1 MGARFRLRRATS
13 AAHARLDDLFSRFD
27 LSIASGYVA
36 FLCAQAPAFLA
47 VERAL
52 DDAGAS
58 ALIDGWTLRRRSDAL
73 RKDLADLGQ
82 TLPPGLPAPVVVTE
96 PQILGAAYVLEG
108 SRLGGAILARQVSSG
123 LPVVRA
129 HPQGFRHDHHRSSVP
144 YDLGGKAHTDYV
156 PSGVQAT
163 FCIPA
168 RHVSE
173 ARSIA
178 GQPIKYP
185 RPAVGHPQAVPTS
198 VLDGHDVL
206 LVEDSLIIALDA
218 EDIVTR
224 LGATTVAAAATVD
237 AALETI
243 DAAQPT
249 IAMLDINL
257 GDRNS
262 YPIADRLME
271 LNVPFLFATGYGEQ
285 ATLPMEHRGRPVLQK
300 PYTLE
305 NVARALDAIVGLPA
319 LSHRDD

>member
-218 EDIVTR
+218 EDILTR
-224 LGATTVAAAATVD
+224 FGADITTASTTE
-237 AALETI
+237 AALDQLI
-243 DAAQPT
+243 DERPSFA
-249 IAMLDINL
+249 ILDINL
-257 GDRNS
+257 GDQTS
-262 YPIADRLME
+262 FPVADRLHD
-271 LNVPFLFATGYGEQ
+271 LGIPFFFASGYGEQ
-285 ATLPMEHRGRPVLQK
+285 AKLPVEHRSRIVVQK
-300 PYTLE
+300 PYTTH
-305 NVARALDAIVGLPA
+305 NIARAVEELLGLN
-319 LSHRDD
+319 